1 MPNLVRLA
9 QLEVVE
15 KSGEL
20 NLVTRKKE
28 RKKIHFWLEIGQ
40 FQTVIKSKL
49 FRISTCGKR
58 ERINKGIM
66 SSNIRFHEVW

>member
-20 NLVTRKKE
+20 NLVTRR
-28 RKKIHFWLEIGQ
+28 RKKIHFWLENGQ
-40 FQTVIKSKL
+40 FQTIIKSKL
-49 FRISTCGKR
+49 FRILTCGKR
-58 ERINKGIM
+58 ELIERGTYNEFKYKV
-66 SSNIRFHEVW
+66 S

>member
-20 NLVTRKKE
+20 NLVTRR
-28 RKKIHFWLEIGQ
+28 RKKIHFWLENGQ
-40 FQTVIKSKL
+40 FQTIIKSKL
-49 FRISTCGKR
+49 FRILTCGKR
-58 ERINKGIM
+58 ELIERGTYNEFK
-66 SSNIRFHEVW
+66 